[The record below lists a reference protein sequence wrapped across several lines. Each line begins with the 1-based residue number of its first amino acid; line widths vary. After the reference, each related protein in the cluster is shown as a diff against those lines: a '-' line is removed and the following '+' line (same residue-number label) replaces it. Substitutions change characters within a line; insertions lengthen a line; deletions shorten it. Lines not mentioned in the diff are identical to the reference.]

1 MKFKNKTNSYSLWI
15 EEAKTMI
22 VWGDKGIADVTDKRA
37 IKYLQEHGYAP
48 VMEQSVSSPKVSAV
62 TNKK

>member
-22 VWGDKGIADVTDKRA
+22 VWGDKGIADVTDKKA
-37 IKYLQEHGYAP
+37 IKYLNEHGYTP
-48 VMEQSVSSPKVSAV
+48 VGVTTQPTSVVN
-62 TNKK
+62 TKK

>member
-22 VWGDKGIADVTDKRA
+22 VWGDKDIADVTDKKA
-37 IKYLQEHGYAP
+37 IKYLNEHGYTP
-48 VMEQSVSSPKVSAV
+48 VGV
-62 TNKK
+62 TAQPTPVVTTKK

>member
-22 VWGDKGIADVTDKRA
+22 VWGDKGIAEVTDKKA
-37 IKYLQEHGYAP
+37 IKYLNEHGYAP
-48 VMEQSVSSPKVSAV
+48 VGV
-62 TNKK
+62 TAQPTPVVNTKK

>member
-22 VWGDKGIADVTDKRA
+22 VWGDKGIADVTDKKA
-37 IKYLQEHGYAP
+37 INYLKTHGYVCLDATP
-48 VMEQSVSSPKVSAV
+48 TS
-62 TNKK
+62 TTTTKKA